1 MAEENAP
8 QLADYFVVAGLTEG
22 SKPLEEGGHRLAR
35 PLEPISDVAVIIRSL
50 GEEVPEGF
58 TCIETTPSGQP
69 ADLSS
74 GLLTPS
80 HMYLC
85 YKRGR
90 GKAPLIDL
98 GVLCEGKERLKPG
111 CRTIETT
118 PYSRPAYISG
128 GGASLQPRT
137 FLTYRRASDC
147 QSHSGLAVTDVCL
160 IVPSKGEVP
169 PHTYCKVD
177 RNLNA
182 GMWGPAIYLC
192 YKKAMA
198 KGTALTYEAGLVS
211 RYPETD
217 SESFPLPQTVPIF
230 CLPMG
235 VTIESWP
242 AQPKYQLPVFS
253 TFVLTAATGVKVY
266 GAAIQFYE
274 SYAPDKLTEKQRLSL
289 GLLSLIDRRPILS
302 KSVQAKKSICVLSH
316 WPFFD
321 VFQKF
326 LTFVYRYSV
335 SGPHVLPIEK
345 HISNFLHNVPFPSPQ
360 RPRILVQLS
369 PYDNLLICQPV
380 TSPLHLSGA
389 SYLNLL
395 QNLAPE
401 NTVALLLAL
410 LTEQKLLLHSLRPA
424 VLTSVCEA
432 LVSMIFPFHWQC
444 PYIPL
449 CPLTL
454 ADVLSA
460 PVPFIVGVH
469 SSYFELYELPPD
481 VVCVDLDTNT
491 ISQNEDKR
499 SVTVKSLP
507 RKPCKVLL
515 SSLDRLYQQLDQ
527 LYKPAEEATLE
538 YLLTDYDLIYGRR
551 KQLELEIQE
560 AFLRFMACTLKGY
573 RSYLMPITQAPSET
587 TTDANSL
594 FNLQGFLKSRDRAS
608 LKFYTLLTRTQL
620 FSQFIEECSFVSDR
634 HSSLE
639 FFDGCVEKVDVEKM
653 DAARLIELDES
664 QRSEHTVFIMP
675 PEVLQTP
682 DSQDPPQLYSYDGF
696 PLLRPEL
703 FDEPQELPKSQHG
716 YSQPRSSAPSSP
728 APRRTKQE
736 IKLAQKVA
744 LKYSVI
750 PEMWAKYLLGQC
762 YALWFIYLPT
772 LVRANQLKIRAL
784 HTAYDVLKKMEAKK
798 VVLPDEVC
806 HRMLMQLCGQYGEP
820 VLAVRVLHEM
830 KKAGIIP
837 NAVTYGYYNKAVL
850 ESKWPSR
857 SQGGRLRWAKLRN
870 VIIATAQFRRPLRE
884 RQGQL
889 VAGTVRDRSR
899 EEGVKAAPRATLQR
913 HTTWSGSSGSL
924 DWEVHSPPLV
934 KSRSTSCARTKS
946 SPLSQDRTPGS
957 ASPNWAGRLV
967 SRVSRA
973 SSRDRLPNGPSRAG
987 LRAPFTS
994 PRRLKPPKG
1003 ASPASQTEDLSPE
1016 GGGQWSDVRPGRR
1029 GGSGLDENSNNVRL
1043 TGRGLSRKI
1052 QSLLTASSN
1061 RRPAQ
1066 APAGALGRSS
1076 SLARQTGSAERL
1088 GPQAARDT
1096 DSEDRVSATDRES
1109 TDLDS
1114 SSSDLREMAD
1124 SRSRTSS
1131 CSLQT
1136 STVEVLLSSCSR
1148 CTSCASL
1155 VYDEEI
1161 MAGWAAD
1168 DSNLNTSCPSCSSS
1182 FVPLLSVEVHEPQ
1195 IPTASSREGS
1205 VSGASVP
1212 LSLTDHSGS
1221 NTQSPV
1227 LSDRGH
1233 ILSEE
1238 EPVMEGTGRWSSM
1251 SSWLGCGSGE
1261 LEPERVKVAYV
1272 SPLVLRKEV
1281 ESLLENEGD
1290 SVLSQVELIDNHPII
1305 FWNLVWYFQ
1314 RLELPHHLL
1323 RLVLTSRHAR
1333 ATPQEPPVWVCSNVM
1348 LRVRTLW
1355 DVLTV
1360 DPDHCP
1366 PLYVLWRMY
1375 SQIPQHRWRT
1385 VQHPVTLSYLEDVV
1399 THVGLN
1405 EVHKAISL
1413 IRDTPR
1419 LQEAGSPQQRSLYRE
1434 ILFLTMAAIGKDN
1447 MNVAAFDKKYQTAC
1461 ARLASSLSQEQ
1472 LKRER
1477 ILPPSIKAIDCR
1489 KTFGALLEC

>member
-35 PLEPISDVAVIIRSL
+35 PLEPISDVAIVIRSL

-58 TCIETTPSGQP
+58 TCIETTPSGQS
-69 ADLSS
+69 ADLSC

-90 GKAPLIDL
+90 CKAPLIDL
-98 GVLCEGKERLKPG
+98 GVLCEGKERLKAG
-111 CRTIETT
+111 CSTIETT
-118 PYSRPAYISG
+118 PYSRPAHISG

-137 FLTYRRASDC
+137 FITFRRATDC
-147 QSHSGLAVTDVCL
+147 QSHTSLAVTDICL

-169 PHTYCKVD
+169 PHTFCKVD
-177 RNLNA
+177 RNLNT
-182 GMWGPAIYLC
+182 GMWGPGIYLC
-192 YKKAMA
+192 YKKSMA
-198 KGTALTYEAGLVS
+198 KGTALTYEAGLIS

-217 SESFPLPQTVPIF
+217 SESFPLPQTVPVF

-235 VTIESWP
+235 AAIESWP

-274 SYAPDKLTEKQRLSL
+274 SYALEKLSDKQRLSL
-289 GLLSLIDRRPILS
+289 GLLSVIDRRPILT
-302 KSVQAKKSICVLSH
+302 KSVQTKKSICVLSH

-326 LTFVYRYSV
+326 LTFVYRYSI

-395 QNLAPE
+395 QNLAPD
-401 NTVALLLAL
+401 NTVSLLLAL
-410 LTEQKLLLHSLRPA
+410 LTEQKLLIHSLRPA

-449 CPLTL
+449 CPLNL

-469 SSYFELYELPPD
+469 SSYFELYELPQD

-491 ISQNEDKR
+491 ISQNEDRKNL
-499 SVTVKSLP
+499 SVKSLP
-507 RKPCKVLL
+507 RKPYKVLL
-515 SSLDRLYQQLDQ
+515 SSLHHLYQQLDQ
-527 LYKPAEEATLE
+527 LYNKPAEEATLE

-560 AFLRFMACTLKGY
+560 AFLRFMACSLKGY
-573 RSYLMPITQAPSET
+573 RSYLTPITQAPSET
-587 TTDANSL
+587 TTDSNSL

-608 LKFYTLLTRTQL
+608 LKFYTLLTKTQL

-653 DAARLIELDES
+653 DAVRLIELDES

-675 PEVLQTP
+675 PEVLQNP
-682 DSQDPPQLYSYDGF
+682 DGKDTPQLYSYDGF
-696 PLLRPEL
+696 PLLKPEL
-703 FDEPQELPKSQHG
+703 FDDPRELPKSQHCL
-716 YSQPRSSAPSSP
+716 SQPRSSAPSSP

-744 LKYSVI
+744 QKYSVM
-750 PEMWAKYLLGQC
+750 PEMWSKCLLGQC

-772 LVRANQLKIRAL
+772 QVRASQLKVRAL
-784 HTAYDVLKKMEAKK
+784 HTAYDVLKKMETRK

-806 HRMLMQLCGQYGEP
+806 HRILMQLCGQYGEP

-857 SQGGRLRWAKLRN
+857 SQGGRLRWTKLRN
-870 VIIATAQFRRPLRE
+870 VIMATAQFRRPLRE

-889 VAGTVRDRSR
+889 GSRTPLDQSQEEEAPKAG
-899 EEGVKAAPRATLQR
+899 PRAALQR
-913 HTTWSGSSGSL
+913 HTTWAGSSGSL
-924 DWEVHSPPLV
+924 EAWDVCRPSLV
-934 KSRSTSCARTKS
+934 KSRSTSCTRAKSGPLPPGRTPSLS
-946 SPLSQDRTPGS
+946 SPR
-957 ASPNWAGRLV
+957 WAGRLV
-967 SRVSRA
+967 GRISRSA
-973 SSRDRLPNGPSRAG
+973 SRDRLPNGPSRP
-987 LRAPFTS
+987 RHPS
-994 PRRLKPPKG
+994 PSSRPP
-1003 ASPASQTEDLSPE
+1003 SQTEVPSPE
-1016 GGGQWSDVRPGRR
+1016 GPGQRRDVRYSRR
-1029 GGSGLDENSNNVRL
+1029 GARELDENSNNVRL
-1043 TGRGLSRKI
+1043 TTRSLSRKI
-1052 QSLLTASSN
+1052 HSLLTSSSN
-1061 RRPAQ
+1061 RRPVHGG
-1066 APAGALGRSS
+1066 AGGRSRGS
-1076 SLARQTGSAERL
+1076 SLAELTASTERL
-1088 GPQAARDT
+1088 GLQSARDT
-1096 DSEDRVSATDRES
+1096 DSEDWVSGTDRES
-1109 TDLDS
+1109 TDFDS
-1114 SSSDLREMAD
+1114 SSSDLRETPD

-1131 CSLQT
+1131 TSLQT
-1136 STVEVLLSSCSR
+1136 ASIEVLLSSCSP
-1148 CTSCASL
+1148 CTSCSSL

-1161 MAGWAAD
+1161 MAGWTAD
-1168 DSNLNTSCPSCSSS
+1168 DSNLNTSCPFCSCS
-1182 FVPLLSVEVHEPQ
+1182 FVPLLNVEIYEPQ
-1195 IPTASSREGS
+1195 LQLPSSREGS
-1205 VSGASVP
+1205 VSTANIQP
-1212 LSLTDHSGS
+1212 SLTDHPGGS
-1221 NTQSPV
+1221 AQSPV
-1227 LSDRGH
+1227 LSDRGQ
-1233 ILSEE
+1233 ILTED
-1238 EPVMEGTGRWSSM
+1238 EPTADGAGRWSSTL
-1251 SSWLGCGSGE
+1251 SWLGSRRGE
-1261 LEPERVKVAYV
+1261 LNAERVTVAYV

-1281 ESLLENEGD
+1281 ESLMENEGD
-1290 SVLSQVELIDNHPII
+1290 SVLSQVELVDNHPII

-1314 RLELPHHLL
+1314 RLELPHNLL
-1323 RLVLTSRHAR
+1323 QLVVGSHHVR
-1333 ATPQEPPVWVCSNVM
+1333 APPQEPPVWVCGNVM
-1348 LRVRTLW
+1348 LRVRILW
-1355 DVLTV
+1355 DVLTM
-1360 DPDHCP
+1360 DPEHCP
-1366 PLYVLWRMY
+1366 PLYILWRMY

-1385 VQHPVTLSYLEDVV
+1385 VQQPVTLSYLEEVV
-1399 THVGLN
+1399 SHVGLN
-1405 EVHKAISL
+1405 KVHKAISL
-1413 IRDTPR
+1413 LRDTPGR
-1419 LQEAGSPQQRSLYRE
+1419 QAAGSPQQRSLYRE
-1434 ILFLTMAAIGKDN
+1434 ILFLTMAALGKDN
-1447 MNVAAFDKKYQTAC
+1447 MSIGTFDKRYQAAC
-1461 ARLASSLSQEQ
+1461 AHLSTSLSQEQ
-1472 LKRER
+1472 LRQER
-1477 ILPPSIKAIDCR
+1477 ILPPSTKAIDCR